1 MFNIFD
7 HLKNKSTKDKKPIFI
22 DYDETKPN
30 FYWQELEGIH
40 EKKFVRFDSKYFENL
55 LKEARENPKC
65 SYVTYLGDDI
75 KSDDTTPKY
84 LSVMLK
90 NMNFDESGINNEVLA
105 SRICNQM
112 QVPTVYNKRF
122 DIGDNHYLLS
132 VDFLKFGERIEDMS
146 WQLNEVKGDA
156 LEQNYDCFGM
166 MPNIDL
172 TEQMMR
178 LFDVELMYKTR
189 DKANGIKFDKEKYYD
204 DFVMLSL
211 TEKFVLSNLDF
222 WDRNFCNIIDSD
234 GNRKL
239 GPMFDCESAF
249 VQNHNSKYGKE
260 DIMFALNRCPK
271 VMEQFKSQY
280 ATLME
285 PKNLNKVFE
294 EIKDK
299 KYVKETKEIMIN
311 NYKNFLKAYNYANME
326 IEIQKGF

>member
-1 MFNIFD
+1 MFNIFNY
-7 HLKNKSTKDKKPIFI
+7 LNIKSKKEDAPLFI

-40 EKKFVRFDSKYFENL
+40 TKRFVRFDSKYF
-55 LKEARENPKC
+55 KELINEMRNNPQC
-65 SYVTYLGDDI
+65 SYVTYLGDNI
-75 KSDDTTPKY
+75 KDDETTPKY

-90 NMNFDESGINNEVLA
+90 NMDCDETGINNDILA

-122 DIGDNHYLLS
+122 DNDEHQYLLS
-132 VDFLKFGERIEDMS
+132 VDFLKFGERIEDMN
-146 WQLNEVKGDA
+146 WLLNEVKGDG
-156 LEQNYDCFGM
+156 LPLNYNDFGIV
-166 MPNIDL
+166 PDIDL
-172 TEQMMR
+172 AEQMML
-178 LFDVELMYKTR
+178 LFDVELMYKSR
-189 DKANGIKFDKEKYYD
+189 DKGNDIKFDKEKYYN

-211 TEKFVLSNLDF
+211 TEKFILGNLDF

-249 VQNHNSKYGKE
+249 VHNHNSKYGKE
-260 DIMFALNRCPK
+260 DIMFALNRHPK
-271 VMEQFKSQY
+271 VIEKFKSQY
-280 ATLME
+280 ANLIE
-285 PKNLNKVFE
+285 PKNLSKVFE

-311 NYKNFLKAYNYANME
+311 NYQNFLKAYNYANME